1 MVTETKAPAGF
12 LIDTQSQTVEIQA
25 GKTVSLTFKN
35 QPMGQLIVQKR
46 DSATNQPLPGAEFR
60 VTTAAGCEVGLDGV
74 IGTSTLTQNGLFT
87 TDSNGEIRIT
97 NLAPGAYVLTEIRA
111 PDGYVM
117 DSPSTNVVIG
127 TNGDTQTIIIKNSK
141 AGVLVIDKRDSV
153 TNKPLEGV
161 TFKVT
166 TATGEYVPDANGQI
180 SSNGLYITDKEGKI
194 TIHGVVGTLV
204 VTETKTIPGYTID
217 PATQTQTVVV
227 NPNDTQTLH
236 FYNTPGT
243 TLVIRKFIEGT
254 ENEPLSGVAF
264 KVMDGSG
271 AAIGPDDGI
280 YYTDK
285 AGEIVLNGIEPGTTV
300 TAREIKTAEGF
311 VLDGTPQD
319 ILIKAGEVQQLTF
332 WNKRDCSLTILKQS
346 TAKEPLTGAVF
357 HVTDED
363 GAAIGTNNGRYTTD
377 RNGLI
382 TITGLQPGQVLIV
395 TEEKAPNGYVKD
407 PTPKTI
413 RIKQGTAN
421 SLTFENARTGCLII
435 NKRSSAD
442 KKTPLEGVTFKI
454 TTTNGSFLPDADG
467 KISSNGLYYTDE
479 NGQIILNSVVGSIV
493 VNEIQSIDG
502 YTIHEANRTQ
512 TVEIAPDD
520 TQTLYFYNDPLCSL
534 TLRKLDSVTGKPV
547 PGTEFTV
554 KDGNGGIIGRYT
566 TGKDGTV
573 TVTGLVPG
581 STVVVSE
588 SKVPSGYV
596 LNTTPQTITVRS
608 GSNSITSGGSSGG
621 SGSGSTGG
629 SSGTGGSGGNH
640 LDFENDPTT
649 TLVIQKIEDSVEN
662 KPMQGVEFLVTDG
675 RGAPVGPDN
684 GRYVTDRDGRITI
697 PGLEPGTAITARE
710 TRTLPGFILD
720 TAPQTIQIKVGE
732 AQTLTFRNKRAG
744 NLIIKKLDAS
754 SHEPLAGVEFKVT
767 YSDGSFVDTENGAVS
782 SKGLY
787 TTDRNGEITL
797 PGITGS
803 IVITE
808 TRTIDGYTINENER
822 SQTVQVNANDTQT
835 VTFYNAAIGG
845 LELIKV
851 NEADKSQ
858 RISGVT
864 FEIRKMDGALVD
876 TITTGDNGRAF
887 KSLDAGD
894 YYLVETECPKEYK
907 LDPTPHYFTVNES
920 GVTTVTVTNKAFSGI
935 LIHKIDS
942 ATRKGIYG
950 VTFLLYDGNHNP
962 MDQFTTDQNGYAYVN
977 TLELSGKVYLRE
989 LENKGYKVDEQLKT
1003 VYVKPGETTEITW
1016 ENTAVSGQIQ
1026 ITKKSADYNA
1036 TNGLPAGT
1044 LLEGAVFE
1052 IYDKA
1057 SNLVDTIKSD
1067 SRGLAV
1073 SRPLP
1078 LGRYTIRETKAP
1090 ANYGVSGVD
1099 LTAYLEHEGQIL
1111 RFEVTN
1117 KSMATGVSITK
1128 TGPKE
1133 VMAGQPVRYAF
1144 SGIANSSNVRLDSFY
1159 WRDKLPAQVRL
1170 ESVVTGTYNFPGT
1183 YKITYRV
1190 NGGEPQTLA
1199 DNLSTSKNYTL
1210 AASSAALGLASDE
1223 RVTEIMFVFG
1233 QAPAGF
1239 AQVEKPYLHC
1249 KAVSGLKPES
1259 FVNVADAG
1267 GVYEGVWVQAVSR
1280 WVTAVYGK
1288 PTPLPRT
1295 GY

>member
-1 MVTETKAPAGF
+1 M
-12 LIDTQSQTVEIQA
+12 
-25 GKTVSLTFKN
+25 
-35 QPMGQLIVQKR
+35 
-46 DSATNQPLPGAEFR
+46 
-60 VTTAAGCEVGLDGV
+60 
-74 IGTSTLTQNGLFT
+74 
-87 TDSNGEIRIT
+87 
-97 NLAPGAYVLTEIRA
+97 
-111 PDGYVM
+111 
-117 DSPSTNVVIG
+117 
-127 TNGDTQTIIIKNSK
+127 
-141 AGVLVIDKRDSV
+141 
-153 TNKPLEGV
+153 
-161 TFKVT
+161 
-166 TATGEYVPDANGQI
+166 I
-180 SSNGLYITDKEGKI
+180 SS
-194 TIHGVVGTLV
+194 
-204 VTETKTIPGYTID
+204 ETY
-217 PATQTQTVVV
+217 
-227 NPNDTQTLH
+227 
-236 FYNTPGT
+236 
-243 TLVIRKFIEGT
+243 
-254 ENEPLSGVAF
+254 LS
-264 KVMDGSG
+264 SS
-271 AAIGPDDGI
+271 
-280 YYTDK
+280 
-285 AGEIVLNGIEPGTTV
+285 
-300 TAREIKTAEGF
+300 
-311 VLDGTPQD
+311 PQD

-421 SLTFENARTGCLII
+421 SLTFENAKTGCLII

-442 KKTPLEGVTFKI
+442 KRTPLEGVTFKI

-493 VNEIQSIDG
+493 VTEMQTIDG

-512 TVEIAPDD
+512 TVEVAPDD

-534 TLRKLDSVTGKPV
+534 TIRKLDSVTGKPV

-566 TGKDGTV
+566 TGTDGTV
-573 TVTGLVPG
+573 TVTGLIPG
-581 STVVVSE
+581 STVVVVE
-588 SKVPSGYV
+588 TKVPAGYV
-596 LNTTPQTITVRS
+596 LNTAPQTIIVKIGT
-608 GSNSITSGGSSGG
+608 GNSITSGGSS
-621 SGSGSTGG
+621 SGSGTGG
-629 SSGTGGSGGNH
+629 SSGTGTGGSGGNH

-649 TLVIQKIEDSVEN
+649 TLVIQKIEDSAEN
-662 KPMQGVEFLVTDG
+662 EPMQGVEFLVTDG

-684 GRYVTDRDGRITI
+684 GRYITDQDGRITI

-767 YSDGSFVDTENGAVS
+767 YSDGSFVDTENGTVS

-797 PGITGS
+797 SGITGS

-858 RISGVT
+858 RIPGVT

-887 KSLDAGD
+887 QPLDAGD

-1090 ANYGVSGVD
+1090 ANYGVSGTD

-1133 VMAGQPVRYAF
+1133 AMAGQPVRYAF

-1259 FVNVADAG
+1259 FVNIADVG
-1267 GVYEGVWVQAVSR
+1267 GTYEGVWVQAVSR

>member
-1 MVTETKAPAGF
+1 M
-12 LIDTQSQTVEIQA
+12 
-25 GKTVSLTFKN
+25 
-35 QPMGQLIVQKR
+35 
-46 DSATNQPLPGAEFR
+46 
-60 VTTAAGCEVGLDGV
+60 
-74 IGTSTLTQNGLFT
+74 
-87 TDSNGEIRIT
+87 
-97 NLAPGAYVLTEIRA
+97 
-111 PDGYVM
+111 
-117 DSPSTNVVIG
+117 
-127 TNGDTQTIIIKNSK
+127 
-141 AGVLVIDKRDSV
+141 
-153 TNKPLEGV
+153 
-161 TFKVT
+161 
-166 TATGEYVPDANGQI
+166 I
-180 SSNGLYITDKEGKI
+180 SS
-194 TIHGVVGTLV
+194 
-204 VTETKTIPGYTID
+204 ETY
-217 PATQTQTVVV
+217 
-227 NPNDTQTLH
+227 
-236 FYNTPGT
+236 
-243 TLVIRKFIEGT
+243 
-254 ENEPLSGVAF
+254 LS
-264 KVMDGSG
+264 SS
-271 AAIGPDDGI
+271 
-280 YYTDK
+280 
-285 AGEIVLNGIEPGTTV
+285 
-300 TAREIKTAEGF
+300 
-311 VLDGTPQD
+311 PQD

-608 GSNSITSGGSSGG
+608 GSNSITSGGSS
-621 SGSGSTGG
+621 SGSGTGG
-629 SSGTGGSGGNH
+629 SSGTGTGGSGGNH

-649 TLVIQKIEDSVEN
+649 TLVIQKIEDSAEN
-662 KPMQGVEFLVTDG
+662 EPMQGVEFLVTDG

-767 YSDGSFVDTENGAVS
+767 YSDGSFVDTENGTVS

-797 PGITGS
+797 SGITGS

-858 RISGVT
+858 RIPGVT

-887 KSLDAGD
+887 QPLDAGD

-962 MDQFTTDQNGYAYVN
+962 VDQFTTDQNGYAYVN

-1090 ANYGVSGVD
+1090 ANYGVSGTD

-1133 VMAGQPVRYAF
+1133 AMAGQPVRYAF

-1259 FVNVADAG
+1259 FVNIADVG
-1267 GVYEGVWVQAVSR
+1267 GTYEGVWVQAVSR

>member
-1 MVTETKAPAGF
+1 M
-12 LIDTQSQTVEIQA
+12 
-25 GKTVSLTFKN
+25 
-35 QPMGQLIVQKR
+35 
-46 DSATNQPLPGAEFR
+46 
-60 VTTAAGCEVGLDGV
+60 
-74 IGTSTLTQNGLFT
+74 
-87 TDSNGEIRIT
+87 
-97 NLAPGAYVLTEIRA
+97 
-111 PDGYVM
+111 
-117 DSPSTNVVIG
+117 
-127 TNGDTQTIIIKNSK
+127 
-141 AGVLVIDKRDSV
+141 
-153 TNKPLEGV
+153 
-161 TFKVT
+161 
-166 TATGEYVPDANGQI
+166 I
-180 SSNGLYITDKEGKI
+180 SS
-194 TIHGVVGTLV
+194 
-204 VTETKTIPGYTID
+204 ETY
-217 PATQTQTVVV
+217 
-227 NPNDTQTLH
+227 
-236 FYNTPGT
+236 
-243 TLVIRKFIEGT
+243 
-254 ENEPLSGVAF
+254 LS
-264 KVMDGSG
+264 SS
-271 AAIGPDDGI
+271 
-280 YYTDK
+280 
-285 AGEIVLNGIEPGTTV
+285 
-300 TAREIKTAEGF
+300 
-311 VLDGTPQD
+311 PQD

-421 SLTFENARTGCLII
+421 SLTFENAKTGCLII

-442 KKTPLEGVTFKI
+442 KRTPLEGVTFKI

-493 VNEIQSIDG
+493 VTEMQTIDG

-512 TVEIAPDD
+512 TVEVAPDD

-534 TLRKLDSVTGKPV
+534 TIRKLDSVTGKPV

-566 TGKDGTV
+566 TGTDGTV
-573 TVTGLVPG
+573 TVTGLIPG
-581 STVVVSE
+581 STVVVVE
-588 SKVPSGYV
+588 TKVPAGYV
-596 LNTTPQTITVRS
+596 LNTAPQTIIVKIGT
-608 GSNSITSGGSSGG
+608 GNSITSGGSS
-621 SGSGSTGG
+621 SGSGTGG
-629 SSGTGGSGGNH
+629 SSGTGTGGSGGNH

-649 TLVIQKIEDSVEN
+649 TLVIQKIEDSAEN
-662 KPMQGVEFLVTDG
+662 EPMQGVEFLVTDG

-684 GRYVTDRDGRITI
+684 GRYITDQDGRITI

-767 YSDGSFVDTENGAVS
+767 YSDGSFVDTENGTVS

-797 PGITGS
+797 SGITGS

-858 RISGVT
+858 RIPGVT

-887 KSLDAGD
+887 QPLDAGD

-962 MDQFTTDQNGYAYVN
+962 VDQFTTDQNGYAYVN

-1090 ANYGVSGVD
+1090 ANYGVSGTD

-1133 VMAGQPVRYAF
+1133 AMAGQPVRYAF

-1259 FVNVADAG
+1259 FVNIADVG
-1267 GVYEGVWVQAVSR
+1267 GTYEGVWVQAVSR

>member
-1 MVTETKAPAGF
+1 
-12 LIDTQSQTVEIQA
+12 
-25 GKTVSLTFKN
+25 
-35 QPMGQLIVQKR
+35 
-46 DSATNQPLPGAEFR
+46 
-60 VTTAAGCEVGLDGV
+60 
-74 IGTSTLTQNGLFT
+74 
-87 TDSNGEIRIT
+87 
-97 NLAPGAYVLTEIRA
+97 
-111 PDGYVM
+111 
-117 DSPSTNVVIG
+117 
-127 TNGDTQTIIIKNSK
+127 
-141 AGVLVIDKRDSV
+141 
-153 TNKPLEGV
+153 
-161 TFKVT
+161 
-166 TATGEYVPDANGQI
+166 
-180 SSNGLYITDKEGKI
+180 
-194 TIHGVVGTLV
+194 
-204 VTETKTIPGYTID
+204 
-217 PATQTQTVVV
+217 
-227 NPNDTQTLH
+227 
-236 FYNTPGT
+236 
-243 TLVIRKFIEGT
+243 
-254 ENEPLSGVAF
+254 
-264 KVMDGSG
+264 
-271 AAIGPDDGI
+271 
-280 YYTDK
+280 
-285 AGEIVLNGIEPGTTV
+285 
-300 TAREIKTAEGF
+300 
-311 VLDGTPQD
+311 
-319 ILIKAGEVQQLTF
+319 
-332 WNKRDCSLTILKQS
+332 
-346 TAKEPLTGAVF
+346 
-357 HVTDED
+357 
-363 GAAIGTNNGRYTTD
+363 
-377 RNGLI
+377 
-382 TITGLQPGQVLIV
+382 
-395 TEEKAPNGYVKD
+395 
-407 PTPKTI
+407 
-413 RIKQGTAN
+413 
-421 SLTFENARTGCLII
+421 
-435 NKRSSAD
+435 
-442 KKTPLEGVTFKI
+442 
-454 TTTNGSFLPDADG
+454 
-467 KISSNGLYYTDE
+467 
-479 NGQIILNSVVGSIV
+479 
-493 VNEIQSIDG
+493 
-502 YTIHEANRTQ
+502 
-512 TVEIAPDD
+512 
-520 TQTLYFYNDPLCSL
+520 
-534 TLRKLDSVTGKPV
+534 
-547 PGTEFTV
+547 
-554 KDGNGGIIGRYT
+554 
-566 TGKDGTV
+566 
-573 TVTGLVPG
+573 
-581 STVVVSE
+581 
-588 SKVPSGYV
+588 
-596 LNTTPQTITVRS
+596 
-608 GSNSITSGGSSGG
+608 
-621 SGSGSTGG
+621 
-629 SSGTGGSGGNH
+629 
-640 LDFENDPTT
+640 
-649 TLVIQKIEDSVEN
+649 
-662 KPMQGVEFLVTDG
+662 MQGVEFLVTDG

-684 GRYVTDRDGRITI
+684 GRYITDQDGRITI

-767 YSDGSFVDTENGAVS
+767 YSDGSFVDTENGTFS

-797 PGITGS
+797 SGITGS

-858 RISGVT
+858 RIPGVT

-887 KSLDAGD
+887 QPLDAGD

-1090 ANYGVSGVD
+1090 ANYGVSGTD

-1133 VMAGQPVRYAF
+1133 AMAGQPVRYAF

-1259 FVNVADAG
+1259 FVNIADVG
-1267 GVYEGVWVQAVSR
+1267 GTYEGVWVQAVSR

>member
-1 MVTETKAPAGF
+1 M
-12 LIDTQSQTVEIQA
+12 
-25 GKTVSLTFKN
+25 
-35 QPMGQLIVQKR
+35 
-46 DSATNQPLPGAEFR
+46 
-60 VTTAAGCEVGLDGV
+60 
-74 IGTSTLTQNGLFT
+74 
-87 TDSNGEIRIT
+87 
-97 NLAPGAYVLTEIRA
+97 
-111 PDGYVM
+111 
-117 DSPSTNVVIG
+117 
-127 TNGDTQTIIIKNSK
+127 
-141 AGVLVIDKRDSV
+141 
-153 TNKPLEGV
+153 
-161 TFKVT
+161 
-166 TATGEYVPDANGQI
+166 I
-180 SSNGLYITDKEGKI
+180 SS
-194 TIHGVVGTLV
+194 
-204 VTETKTIPGYTID
+204 ETY
-217 PATQTQTVVV
+217 
-227 NPNDTQTLH
+227 
-236 FYNTPGT
+236 
-243 TLVIRKFIEGT
+243 
-254 ENEPLSGVAF
+254 LS
-264 KVMDGSG
+264 SS
-271 AAIGPDDGI
+271 
-280 YYTDK
+280 
-285 AGEIVLNGIEPGTTV
+285 
-300 TAREIKTAEGF
+300 
-311 VLDGTPQD
+311 PQD

-421 SLTFENARTGCLII
+421 SLTFENAKTGCLII

-442 KKTPLEGVTFKI
+442 KRTPLEGVTFKI

-493 VNEIQSIDG
+493 VTEMQTIDG

-512 TVEIAPDD
+512 TVEVAPDD

-534 TLRKLDSVTGKPV
+534 TIRKLDSVTGKPV

-566 TGKDGTV
+566 TGTDGTV
-573 TVTGLVPG
+573 TVTGLIPG
-581 STVVVSE
+581 STVVVVE
-588 SKVPSGYV
+588 TKVPAGYV
-596 LNTTPQTITVRS
+596 LNTAPQTIIVKIGT
-608 GSNSITSGGSSGG
+608 GNSITSGGSS
-621 SGSGSTGG
+621 SGSGTGG
-629 SSGTGGSGGNH
+629 SSGTGTGGSGGNH

-649 TLVIQKIEDSVEN
+649 TLVIQKIEDNAEN

-684 GRYVTDRDGRITI
+684 GRYITDQDGRITI

-767 YSDGSFVDTENGAVS
+767 YSDGSFVDTENGTVS

-797 PGITGS
+797 SGITGS

-858 RISGVT
+858 RIPGVT

-887 KSLDAGD
+887 QPLDAGD

-962 MDQFTTDQNGYAYVN
+962 VDQFTTDQNGYAYVN

-1090 ANYGVSGVD
+1090 ANYGVSGTD

-1133 VMAGQPVRYAF
+1133 AMAGQPVRYAF

-1259 FVNVADAG
+1259 FVNIADVG
-1267 GVYEGVWVQAVSR
+1267 GTYEGVWVQAVSR

>member
-1 MVTETKAPAGF
+1 M
-12 LIDTQSQTVEIQA
+12 
-25 GKTVSLTFKN
+25 
-35 QPMGQLIVQKR
+35 
-46 DSATNQPLPGAEFR
+46 
-60 VTTAAGCEVGLDGV
+60 
-74 IGTSTLTQNGLFT
+74 
-87 TDSNGEIRIT
+87 
-97 NLAPGAYVLTEIRA
+97 
-111 PDGYVM
+111 
-117 DSPSTNVVIG
+117 
-127 TNGDTQTIIIKNSK
+127 
-141 AGVLVIDKRDSV
+141 
-153 TNKPLEGV
+153 
-161 TFKVT
+161 
-166 TATGEYVPDANGQI
+166 I
-180 SSNGLYITDKEGKI
+180 SS
-194 TIHGVVGTLV
+194 
-204 VTETKTIPGYTID
+204 ETY
-217 PATQTQTVVV
+217 
-227 NPNDTQTLH
+227 
-236 FYNTPGT
+236 
-243 TLVIRKFIEGT
+243 
-254 ENEPLSGVAF
+254 LS
-264 KVMDGSG
+264 SS
-271 AAIGPDDGI
+271 
-280 YYTDK
+280 
-285 AGEIVLNGIEPGTTV
+285 
-300 TAREIKTAEGF
+300 
-311 VLDGTPQD
+311 PQD

-421 SLTFENARTGCLII
+421 SLTFENAKTGCLII

-442 KKTPLEGVTFKI
+442 KRTPLEGVTFKI

-493 VNEIQSIDG
+493 VTEMQTIDG

-512 TVEIAPDD
+512 TVEVAPDD

-534 TLRKLDSVTGKPV
+534 TIRKLDSVTGKPV

-566 TGKDGTV
+566 TGTDGTV
-573 TVTGLVPG
+573 TVTGLIPG
-581 STVVVSE
+581 STVVVVE
-588 SKVPSGYV
+588 TKVPAGYA
-596 LNTTPQTITVRS
+596 LNTAPQTIIVKIGT
-608 GSNSITSGGSSGG
+608 GNSITSGGSS
-621 SGSGSTGG
+621 SGSGTGG
-629 SSGTGGSGGNH
+629 SSGTGTGGSGGNH

-649 TLVIQKIEDSVEN
+649 TLVIQKIEDNAEN

-684 GRYVTDRDGRITI
+684 GRYITDQDGRITI

-767 YSDGSFVDTENGAVS
+767 YSDGSFVDTENGTVS

-797 PGITGS
+797 SGITGS

-858 RISGVT
+858 RIPGVT

-887 KSLDAGD
+887 PPLDAGD

-1090 ANYGVSGVD
+1090 ANYGVSGTD

-1133 VMAGQPVRYAF
+1133 AMAGQPVRYAF

-1259 FVNVADAG
+1259 FVNIADVG
-1267 GVYEGVWVQAVSR
+1267 GTYEGVWVQAVSR